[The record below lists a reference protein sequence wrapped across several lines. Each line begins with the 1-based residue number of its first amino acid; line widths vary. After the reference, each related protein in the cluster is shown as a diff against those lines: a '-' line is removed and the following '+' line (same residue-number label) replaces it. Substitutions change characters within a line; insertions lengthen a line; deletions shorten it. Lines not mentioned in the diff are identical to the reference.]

1 MRRTLGIALP
11 DPSVLR
17 RNVLLSGVDLNSLI
31 GRKFRLGG
39 ILFEGVEECSPCY
52 WMDEAVGPGANA
64 FLTGRGGL
72 RCRILEDGILR
83 CGPALLEVADS
94 GVENAGG

>member
-1 MRRTLGIALP
+1 
-11 DPSVLR
+11 
-17 RNVLLSGVDLNSLI
+17 VLLSGVDLTTLI

-39 ILFEGVEECSPCY
+39 LLFEGMEECRPCY
-52 WMDEAVGPGANA
+52 WMDEAVAPGANA
-64 FLTGRGGL
+64 FLAGRGGL

-83 CGPALLEVADS
+83 CGPALLEVPDY